1 MHVLWGLGYLTQDDI
16 LKFHPFACKIHDV
29 LVFNSWI
36 VFHCVDVPHFLY
48 PFFSWGTC
56 RRMKI
61 DLHLSPWTKLNSKWL
76 KDLNIKPD
84 ILNIIEQKVGNTL
97 KCICTG
103 DNFLNI
109 TPMAQT
115 LRSTIDRW
123 DLMKLQNFCKAKGTV
138 SRTIGSSQIGRES
151 SPTLPLRED

>member
-1 MHVLWGLGYLTQDDI
+1 
-16 LKFHPFACKIHDV
+16 
-29 LVFNSWI
+29 
-36 VFHCVDVPHFLY
+36 
-48 PFFSWGTC
+48 
-56 RRMKI
+56 MKI